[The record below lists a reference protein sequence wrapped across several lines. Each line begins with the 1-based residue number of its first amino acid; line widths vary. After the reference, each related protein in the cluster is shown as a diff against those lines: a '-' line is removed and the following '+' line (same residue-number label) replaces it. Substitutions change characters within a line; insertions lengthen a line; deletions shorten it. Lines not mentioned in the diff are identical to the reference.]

1 MLKSKPETEILL
13 TEFSNSGIRFSMSQI
28 AQLIQ
33 DWYHLDLWYLK
44 EKQAAASAR
53 QSLKRKRD
61 AALIH
66 WSGQARDTPGFRI
79 ASSILRV
86 VNSIDLDPA
95 LSSENEE
102 EVQAMKNIYG

>member
-1 MLKSKPETEILL
+1 
-13 TEFSNSGIRFSMSQI
+13 MSQI
-28 AQLIQ
+28 EQLIQ
-33 DWYHLDLWYLK
+33 GWYHLDLWYLK

-79 ASSILRV
+79 ASSMLRV

-95 LSSENEE
+95 LGSEDEE
-102 EVQAMKNIYG
+102 EVQAIKNIYGAVTALE